1 MRNVSPCSCEGE
13 RICLIQIGAANLSIL
28 TKIFGMQFIL
38 NLFRGNIFNY
48 QRRAWLVI
56 GELQLLSE
64 RISSGWVRYTD
75 RNREYMGSPPYYDL
89 YQGVRSLYSTLPMSI
104 EISVLFVALAQTI
117 KRLYPELPRL

>member
-1 MRNVSPCSCEGE
+1 M
-13 RICLIQIGAANLSIL
+13 
-28 TKIFGMQFIL
+28 
-38 NLFRGNIFNY
+38 
-48 QRRAWLVI
+48 I